1 MPIAMTDIER
11 LAQILERSGVDAIEI
26 EEPGQSLKLVMD
38 AAARIAASPT
48 LAAAGSPVGDNSVI
62 AKADV
67 AGHFLA
73 AHPWRDEP
81 FVAPGQPI
89 EAGAIVG
96 LVKIG
101 LLYAPVVA
109 PAAGIVDAVIAETGA
124 TVGYGTP
131 IARIRPLGESTPIN
145 SAVPLRA

>member
-1 MPIAMTDIER
+1 MPIELTDIER

-38 AAARIAASPT
+38 TGARMAASPT
-48 LAAAGSPVGDNSVI
+48 LAAAAGPAADHSVI
-62 AKADV
+62 AKADI

-73 AHPWRDEP
+73 AHPWRDKP
-81 FVAPGQPI
+81 FVAPGQRI

-101 LLYAPVVA
+101 LLYAPIVA

-131 IARIRPLGESTPIN
+131 IVRIRPLAESSPI
-145 SAVPLRA
+145 S

>member
-1 MPIAMTDIER
+1 MPIEMTDIER
-11 LAQILERSGVDAIEI
+11 LAQILERSGVEAIEI

-38 AAARIAASPT
+38 TAARRAASPR
-48 LAAAGSPVGDNSVI
+48 LAAAADPTGDNPII

-73 AHPWRDEP
+73 AHPWRDKP
-81 FVAPGQPI
+81 FVAPGQRI
-89 EAGAIVG
+89 EAGAIIG

-109 PAAGIVDAVIAETGA
+109 PAAGTVDAVIAETGA
-124 TVGYGTP
+124 MVGYGTP
-131 IARIRPLGESTPIN
+131 IARIRPLAESSPIN
-145 SAVPLRA
+145 

>member
-1 MPIAMTDIER
+1 MSDIER
-11 LAQILERSGVDAIEI
+11 LAQILERSSIGAIEI
-26 EEPGQSLKLVMD
+26 EEPGRSLKIVMD
-38 AAARIAASPT
+38 SGARSVASPPPAAAASP
-48 LAAAGSPVGDNSVI
+48 AEDNSI
-62 AKADV
+62 FAKADV

-73 AHPWRDEP
+73 AHPWRDKP
-81 FVAPGQPI
+81 FVAAGQRI

-109 PAAGIVDAVIAETGA
+109 PAAGTVDAVIAETGA

-131 IARIRPLGESTPIN
+131 IARIRVLAESRPVN
-145 SAVPLRA
+145 

>member
-1 MPIAMTDIER
+1 MPIELTDIEC

-38 AAARIAASPT
+38 TGARMAAAPT
-48 LAAAGSPVGDNSVI
+48 LAATAGPAADHSVI

-73 AHPWRDEP
+73 AHPWRDKP
-81 FVAPGQPI
+81 FVAPGQRV

-96 LVKIG
+96 LIKIG
-101 LLYAPVVA
+101 LLYAPVIA
-109 PAAGIVDAVIAETGA
+109 PAAGTVDAVIAETGA
-124 TVGYGTP
+124 MVGYGTP
-131 IARIRPLGESTPIN
+131 IARIRPLGKISPI
-145 SAVPLRA
+145 S

>member
-1 MPIAMTDIER
+1 MPIGISDIER
-11 LAQILERSGVDAIEI
+11 LAQILAKSSVDTIEI
-26 EEPGQSLKLVMD
+26 EEPGLTLKLVVD
-38 AAARIAASPT
+38 TGARIAAPAT
-48 LAAAGSPVGDNSVI
+48 PAAAITDHSVI

-73 AHPWRDEP
+73 AHPWQDQP
-81 FVAPGQPI
+81 FVAPGQRI

-109 PAAGIVDAVIAETGA
+109 PAAGIVDAVMAETGA
-124 TVGYGTP
+124 MVGYGTP
-131 IARIRPLGESTPIN
+131 VVRIQPLN
-145 SAVPLRA
+145 

>member
-1 MPIAMTDIER
+1 MPIETTDIEH

-26 EEPGQSLKLVMD
+26 EEPGRSLKLVMD
-38 AAARIAASPT
+38 TAARMAASPT
-48 LAAAGSPVGDNSVI
+48 FAAAASPAGDHSVI
-62 AKADV
+62 VKADV
-67 AGHFLA
+67 AGYFLA
-73 AHPWRDEP
+73 AHPWRDKP

-109 PAAGIVDAVIAETGA
+109 PAAGTVDTVIAETGA

-131 IARIRPLGESTPIN
+131 IARIRPLVGSSPIN
-145 SAVPLRA
+145 

>member
-1 MPIAMTDIER
+1 MPIETADIER
-11 LAQILERSGVDAIEI
+11 LAQILAKSGIDTIEI
-26 EEPGQSLKLVMD
+26 EEPGLTLKLVVD
-38 AAARIAASPT
+38 IGTRIAASATPS
-48 LAAAGSPVGDNSVI
+48 AADAPVADHSII

-73 AHPWRDEP
+73 AHPWQDKP
-81 FVAPGQPI
+81 FVTPGQRI

-109 PAAGIVDAVIAETGA
+109 PAAGTVDAVIAETGA
-124 TVGYGTP
+124 MVGYGTP
-131 IARIRPLGESTPIN
+131 IARLHPLN
-145 SAVPLRA
+145 

>member
-1 MPIAMTDIER
+1 MPIELTDIER
-11 LAQILERSGVDAIEI
+11 LAQILHRSGVDAIEI
-26 EEPGQSLKLVMD
+26 EEPGRSLKLVMD
-38 AAARIAASPT
+38 TGARMAASPARVAT
-48 LAAAGSPVGDNSVI
+48 AGPAADHSVF

-73 AHPWRDEP
+73 AHPWRDKP
-81 FVAPGQPI
+81 FVAPGQRI

-109 PAAGIVDAVIAETGA
+109 PAAGTVDAVIAETGA
-124 TVGYGTP
+124 MVGYGTP
-131 IARIRPLGESTPIN
+131 IARIRPLGEISLI
-145 SAVPLRA
+145 S

>member
-1 MPIAMTDIER
+1 MPIELTDIER

-26 EEPGQSLKLVMD
+26 EEQGQSLKLVMD
-38 AAARIAASPT
+38 TGTRMAASPA
-48 LAAAGSPVGDNSVI
+48 LAAAAGPAADHSVI

-73 AHPWRDEP
+73 AHPWRDKP
-81 FVAPGQPI
+81 FVAPGQRI

-101 LLYAPVVA
+101 LLYAPIVA
-109 PAAGIVDAVIAETGA
+109 PATGIVDAVIAETGA
-124 TVGYGTP
+124 MVGYGTP
-131 IARIRPLGESTPIN
+131 IVRIHPLGEISPI
-145 SAVPLRA
+145 S

>member
-1 MPIAMTDIER
+1 MPIDVTDIER

-26 EEPGQSLKLVMD
+26 EETGQSLKLVLDMGTPTT
-38 AAARIAASPT
+38 ASPALAASIGP
-48 LAAAGSPVGDNSVI
+48 AGDAFVI
-62 AKADV
+62 AKANV

-73 AHPWRDEP
+73 AHPWRAKP
-81 FVAPGQPI
+81 FVEPGQWI
-89 EAGAIVG
+89 EAGATVG

-124 TVGYGTP
+124 MVSYGTSIASIRP
-131 IARIRPLGESTPIN
+131 IAGSRSIS
-145 SAVPLRA
+145 

>member
-38 AAARIAASPT
+38 TDARMAASPT
-48 LAAAGSPVGDNSVI
+48 LAAAAGPTGDHAVI
-62 AKADV
+62 AKAEV

-73 AHPWRDEP
+73 AHPWRDKP
-81 FVAPGQPI
+81 FVTPGQPI

-101 LLYAPVVA
+101 LLYVPVVA
-109 PAAGIVDAVIAETGA
+109 PATGTVDAVIAEPGA

-131 IARIRPLGESTPIN
+131 IARIRPLGESSPIN
-145 SAVPLRA
+145 

>member
-1 MPIAMTDIER
+1 MPIELTDIAR
-11 LAQILERSGVDAIEI
+11 LAQILERSGVDTIEI
-26 EEPGQSLKLVMD
+26 EEPGQSLKLVVDTGPRMV
-38 AAARIAASPT
+38 ASPM
-48 LAAAGSPVGDNSVI
+48 LAAPAADHSVI

-73 AHPWRDEP
+73 AHPWRDKP
-81 FVAPGQPI
+81 FVAPGQRI

-101 LLYAPVVA
+101 LLYAPIVA
-109 PAAGIVDAVIAETGA
+109 PAAGTIDAVIAEPGA

-131 IARIRPLGESTPIN
+131 IVRIRPLTGSNPIN
-145 SAVPLRA
+145 

>member
-1 MPIAMTDIER
+1 MPIEITDIER
-11 LAQILERSGVDAIEI
+11 LAQILARSGVDTIEI
-26 EEPGQSLKLVMD
+26 EEPGLTLKLVVD
-38 AAARIAASPT
+38 TAARIAAPATPAAPT
-48 LAAAGSPVGDNSVI
+48 TDHFVT

-73 AHPWRDEP
+73 AHPWQDKP
-81 FVAPGQPI
+81 FVAPGERI

-109 PAAGIVDAVIAETGA
+109 PTAGTVDAVIGETGA
-124 TVGYGTP
+124 MVGYGTP
-131 IARIRPLGESTPIN
+131 IVRIRPFN
-145 SAVPLRA
+145 

>member
-1 MPIAMTDIER
+1 MPIEMTDIAR

-38 AAARIAASPT
+38 TSARMAASPT
-48 LAAAGSPVGDNSVI
+48 LAAAAGPATDQAVT

-73 AHPWRDEP
+73 AHPWQDKP
-81 FVAPGQPI
+81 FVAPGQRI

-96 LVKIG
+96 LVEIG

-109 PAAGIVDAVIAETGA
+109 PAAGTVDAVIAETGA

-131 IARIRPLGESTPIN
+131 IVRIRLLAEHSPIN
-145 SAVPLRA
+145 

>member
-1 MPIAMTDIER
+1 MPIETTDIER
-11 LAQILERSGVDAIEI
+11 LALILERSGVSTIEI

-38 AAARIAASPT
+38 TAARTAASPT
-48 LAAAGSPVGDNSVI
+48 LAAAASPADDHSVVV
-62 AKADV
+62 KADV
-67 AGHFLA
+67 AGYFLTT
-73 AHPWRDEP
+73 HPWRDQP

-109 PAAGIVDAVIAETGA
+109 PAAGTVDAVIAETGA

-131 IARIRPLGESTPIN
+131 IARIRPLGESSPIN
-145 SAVPLRA
+145 